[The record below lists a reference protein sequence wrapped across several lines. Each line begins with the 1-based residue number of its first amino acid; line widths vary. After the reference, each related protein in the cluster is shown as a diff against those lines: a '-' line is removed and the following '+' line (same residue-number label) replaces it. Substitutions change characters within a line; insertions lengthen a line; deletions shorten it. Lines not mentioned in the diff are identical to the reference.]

1 MFHCLPYR
9 YWACPIGTDDS
20 KVRRNSDFLLQSIIK
35 PALESDFEIQR
46 SDLISSTNKITDEI
60 IGGLTNSELVI
71 VDLSTHNPNV
81 FYELG
86 YRHALERPT
95 ITMINKDENI
105 PFDVSAYRTIYYSEL
120 YADVVN
126 AKDQLKE
133 TIKTFT
139 DNDFNFENPVN
150 KYNNIDNE
158 YGVLNRHLLDIK
170 SDLSELKEFLPS
182 VTKQD
187 PDIPADS
194 MVRMMELAVQY
205 PDQFERLME
214 LQNKNSQ

>member
-1 MFHCLPYR
+1 MKKCFI
-9 YWACPIGTDDS
+9 ACPIGTDDS

-46 SDLISSTNKITDEI
+46 SDLISSSNKITDEI

>member
-1 MFHCLPYR
+1 MKKCFI
-9 YWACPIGTDDS
+9 ACPIGTDDS

-71 VDLSTHNPNV
+71 VDLSTHNPNI

>member
-1 MFHCLPYR
+1 MKKCFI
-9 YWACPIGTDDS
+9 ACPIGTDDS

-95 ITMINKDENI
+95 ITMI
-105 PFDVSAYRTIYYSEL
+105 SAYRTIYYSEL

-205 PDQFERLME
+205 PDQFESLME

>member
-1 MFHCLPYR
+1 MKKCFI
-9 YWACPIGTDDS
+9 ACPMGTDDS

>member
-1 MFHCLPYR
+1 MKKCFI
-9 YWACPIGTDDS
+9 ACPIGTDDS

-194 MVRMMELAVQY
+194 MVRMMELSVQY

>member
-1 MFHCLPYR
+1 MNNLKKCFI
-9 YWACPIGTDDS
+9 ACPIGTDDS

-187 PDIPADS
+187 PDIPVDS

>member
-1 MFHCLPYR
+1 MNNLKKCFI
-9 YWACPIGTDDS
+9 ACPIGTDDS

-194 MVRMMELAVQY
+194 MVRMMELSVQY

>member
-1 MFHCLPYR
+1 MNNLKKCFI
-9 YWACPIGTDDS
+9 ACPIGTDDS

-35 PALESDFEIQR
+35 PALESDFEIQQ

>member
-1 MFHCLPYR
+1 MKKCFI
-9 YWACPIGTDDS
+9 ACPIGTDDS

-194 MVRMMELAVQY
+194 MVKMMELAVQY

>member
-1 MFHCLPYR
+1 MKKCFI
-9 YWACPIGTDDS
+9 ACPIGTDDS

-60 IGGLTNSELVI
+60 IGGLTISELVI

>member
-1 MFHCLPYR
+1 MKKCFI
-9 YWACPIGTDDS
+9 ACPIGTDDS

-182 VTKQD
+182 VIKQD

>member
-1 MFHCLPYR
+1 MKKCFI
-9 YWACPIGTDDS
+9 ACPIGTDDS

-105 PFDVSAYRTIYYSEL
+105 PFDVSAYLTIYYSEL

>member
-1 MFHCLPYR
+1 MKKCFI
-9 YWACPIGTDDS
+9 ACPIGTDDS

-170 SDLSELKEFLPS
+170 SGLSELKEFLPS

>member
-1 MFHCLPYR
+1 MKKCFI
-9 YWACPIGTDDS
+9 ACPIGTDDY

>member
-1 MFHCLPYR
+1 MKKCFI
-9 YWACPIGTDDS
+9 ACPIGTDDS

-35 PALESDFEIQR
+35 PALESDFEIQQ

>member
-1 MFHCLPYR
+1 MKKCFI
-9 YWACPIGTDDS
+9 ACPIGTDDS

-86 YRHALERPT
+86 YRYALERPT

>member
-1 MFHCLPYR
+1 MNNLKKCFI
-9 YWACPIGTDDS
+9 ACPIGTDDS

-35 PALESDFEIQR
+35 PPLESDFEIQR

>member
-1 MFHCLPYR
+1 
-9 YWACPIGTDDS
+9 
-20 KVRRNSDFLLQSIIK
+20 
-35 PALESDFEIQR
+35 
-46 SDLISSTNKITDEI
+46 
-60 IGGLTNSELVI
+60 
-71 VDLSTHNPNV
+71 
-81 FYELG
+81 
-86 YRHALERPT
+86 
-95 ITMINKDENI
+95 MINKDENI

>member
-1 MFHCLPYR
+1 MNNLKKCFI
-9 YWACPIGTDDS
+9 ACPIGTDDS

-120 YADVVN
+120 HTDVVN

-139 DNDFNFENPVN
+139 DNDFIFENQVN

-182 VTKQD
+182 VTKQE

-214 LQNKNSQ
+214 MQNKNSQ

>member
-1 MFHCLPYR
+1 MNNLKKCFI
-9 YWACPIGTDDS
+9 ACPIGTDDS

-95 ITMINKDENI
+95 ITMINKDENT

>member
-1 MFHCLPYR
+1 
-9 YWACPIGTDDS
+9 
-20 KVRRNSDFLLQSIIK
+20 
-35 PALESDFEIQR
+35 
-46 SDLISSTNKITDEI
+46 
-60 IGGLTNSELVI
+60 
-71 VDLSTHNPNV
+71 
-81 FYELG
+81 
-86 YRHALERPT
+86 
-95 ITMINKDENI
+95 
-105 PFDVSAYRTIYYSEL
+105 
-120 YADVVN
+120 
-126 AKDQLKE
+126 
-133 TIKTFT
+133 IKTFT

>member
-1 MFHCLPYR
+1 MKKCFI
-9 YWACPIGTDDS
+9 ACPIGTDDS

-95 ITMINKDENI
+95 ITMINKDENT

>member
-1 MFHCLPYR
+1 MNNLKKCFI
-9 YWACPIGTDDS
+9 ACPIGTDDS

-205 PDQFERLME
+205 PDQFETLME

>member
-1 MFHCLPYR
+1 MKKCFI
-9 YWACPIGTDDS
+9 ACPISTDDS

>member
-1 MFHCLPYR
+1 MKKCFI
-9 YWACPIGTDDS
+9 ACPIGTDDS

-205 PDQFERLME
+205 PNQFERLME

>member
-1 MFHCLPYR
+1 MKKCFI
-9 YWACPIGTDDS
+9 ACPIGTDDS

-205 PDQFERLME
+205 PDQFERLLE

>member
-1 MFHCLPYR
+1 M
-9 YWACPIGTDDS
+9 
-20 KVRRNSDFLLQSIIK
+20 
-35 PALESDFEIQR
+35 
-46 SDLISSTNKITDEI
+46 
-60 IGGLTNSELVI
+60 
-71 VDLSTHNPNV
+71 STHNPNV

>member
-1 MFHCLPYR
+1 MKKCFI
-9 YWACPIGTDDS
+9 ACPIGTDDS

-60 IGGLTNSELVI
+60 IDGLTNSELVI

>member
-1 MFHCLPYR
+1 MKKCFI
-9 YWACPIGTDDS
+9 ACPIGTDDS

-182 VTKQD
+182 VTKPD

>member
-1 MFHCLPYR
+1 MKKCFI
-9 YWACPIGTDDS
+9 ACPIGTDDS

-86 YRHALERPT
+86 YRHAPERPT

>member
-1 MFHCLPYR
+1 MNNLKKCFI
-9 YWACPIGTDDS
+9 ACPIGTDDS

-182 VTKQD
+182 VTKQA

>member
-1 MFHCLPYR
+1 MNNLKKCFI
-9 YWACPIGTDDS
+9 ACPIGTDDS

>member
-1 MFHCLPYR
+1 MKKCFI
-9 YWACPIGTDDS
+9 ACPIGTDDS

-182 VTKQD
+182 VTKQA

>member
-1 MFHCLPYR
+1 MKKCFI
-9 YWACPIGTDDS
+9 ACPIGTDDS

-158 YGVLNRHLLDIK
+158 YGVLNRHLLYIK